1 MPTLHIEHPVT
12 DFDAWLAAFGRF
24 AGVREQHG
32 VRAQRISRPVDDA
45 YYVVIDLD
53 FDAVTAAQYLLGFLQ
68 HNVWSSPQGA
78 SILAGT
84 PQARILEAVPSG

>member
-24 AGVREQHG
+24 AGVRQQHG
-32 VRAQRISRPVDDA
+32 VRAQRISRPVDDPG
-45 YYVVIDLD
+45 YVVIDLD
-53 FDAVTAAQYLLGFLQ
+53 FDAVAAAQALLGFLR

-78 SILAGT
+78 SVLAGT